1 MLIPISVVS
10 VTEAPATIAI
20 SMPVVIELVSLKVTS
35 EKDCITSQ
43 ISNKNNNTTETL
55 S

>member
-1 MLIPISVVS
+1 MLIPMSVVS

-20 SMPVVIELVSLKVTS
+20 SMAVVSELVSLKVTS
-35 EKDCITSQ
+35 EKEYVTSQ
-43 ISNKNNNTTETL
+43 ISNKNNNTVETF